1 MDDIIA
7 TSTSGLINTLRRVDI
22 TAPSRTEGI
31 TTEHCERW
39 SMCRLLATLAKN
51 NAIEYP
57 LRVHHQDKP
66 DFKLQ
71 VGHAI
76 IGVEVT
82 EAIPQDYAAVSALR
96 EREKPE
102 AIIDISE
109 FRWGMRTKTLKELRG
124 LISQDKLTGQGWEG
138 DSVEREWAQ
147 AIWEV
152 TQNKL
157 QKFNSRNFQRF
168 SINWLLIYD
177 NLPLPMPKLKIAL
190 RYLSEKF
197 STYWD
202 LPEKFDAIFVERRS
216 EIVKLTSGGSLRWGI
231 NNLWK
236 GA

>member
-1 MDDIIA
+1 M
-7 TSTSGLINTLRRVDI
+7 DI
-22 TAPSRTEGI
+22 TVASRTEGRN
-31 TTEHCERW
+31 TEHCERW
-39 SMCRLLATLAKN
+39 SMWRLLATLARN
-51 NAIEYP
+51 NAIGYP
-57 LRVHHQDKP
+57 LVVHRQEKP

-71 VGHAI
+71 AGHPT

-96 EREKPE
+96 DRENPE

-109 FRWGMRTKTLKELRG
+109 FRWGMKTKSLKELRD

-138 DSVEREWAQ
+138 DSVEREWAK

-157 QKFNSRNFQRF
+157 QKFNSRGFQRF

-197 STYWD
+197 GTYWD
-202 LPEKFDAIFVERRS
+202 LPEKFDAIFVESRS
-216 EIVKLTSGGSLRWGI
+216 EIVKLTSGGSCRWKI
-231 NNLWK
+231 NNLWR